1 MVDGGIAQ
9 PMIMIMII
17 LMMKLVRSLLL
28 LYSVVKGSSP
38 YHLSS
43 SLFRRQCIIGF
54 FLQQSIYQQYQDQQQ
69 QQQQQLM
76 HWSTRSTGGIFNGS
90 WSMEFLGKYHQHHRF
105 IEQSVESSV
114 ITRFYRDYW
123 FCSRVKSMA
132 GWSMSFPFDLLI
144 LWFWIPRLLI
154 RVIASTHAHFNARD
168 QFTALSPQLP
178 LYFSLWINFK

>member
-54 FLQQSIYQQYQDQQQ
+54 FLQQSIYQQYQDQQ